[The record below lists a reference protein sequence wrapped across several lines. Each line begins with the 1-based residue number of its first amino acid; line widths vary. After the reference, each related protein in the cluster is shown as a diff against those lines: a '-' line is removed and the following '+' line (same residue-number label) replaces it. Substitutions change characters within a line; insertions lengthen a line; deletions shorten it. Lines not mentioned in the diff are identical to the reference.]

1 MKRKNEISLLNIIF
15 CLLVI
20 FIHIASAP
28 IAGLSKESWQYG
40 VFFVPWRLSSFVV
53 QGFIF
58 LSGLKMF
65 LKTDNESYK
74 KYYITRFNKVV
85 VPYIFAVVLFYGY
98 FLNRGYFGFNA
109 KELLGHVLF
118 GDLVAHFYFVIA
130 IVQFYLLKPLW
141 KLVTEKVSPKI
152 AIPVS
157 VVLMI
162 LSKYIFADFVNND
175 RLFTT
180 YLAYW
185 IMGCYAGKYYDTFL
199 ESIKKNKKAYI
210 TAFFVVAIIEAVVS
224 YRQFVYGGMV
234 CLEELHI
241 FYSISAIL
249 FTLCIALK
257 FGDGIMKR
265 KTFVRI
271 DNASYYIYLIHPLII
286 FVVNENLIKWGITDI
301 GAGFVMRG
309 VVTYFVSI
317 ALSVA
322 YMEKKRKI
330 KRKIKCLNSEKQK

>member
-1 MKRKNEISLLNIIF
+1 MKRKNELSLLNIIF

-28 IAGLSKESWQYG
+28 IAGLSKGSWQYG

-65 LKTDNESYK
+65 LKTDSESYK

-109 KELLGHVLF
+109 KELLGYVLF

-157 VVLMI
+157 AILMI

-180 YLAYW
+180 YIGYW

-199 ESIKKNKKAYI
+199 ENVKKHKKAYI
-210 TAFFVVAIIEAVVS
+210 SVFVIVAIIEAVVS
-224 YRQFVYGGMV
+224 YRQFVYDGMV

-241 FYSISAIL
+241 LYSISAIL

-257 FGDGIMKR
+257 FGNGIMER
-265 KTFVRI
+265 KTFGRI

-286 FVVNENLIKWGITDI
+286 FLVNENLIKWGITDI
-301 GAGFVMRG
+301 GAGFVIRA

-317 ALSVA
+317 ALSVV
-322 YMEKKRKI
+322 YMETKRRI

>member
-1 MKRKNEISLLNIIF
+1 MKRKNELSLLNIIF

-40 VFFVPWRLSSFVV
+40 VLFVPWRLSSFVV

-65 LKTDNESYK
+65 LKDDNESYK
-74 KYYITRFNKVV
+74 KYYATRFNKVV

-98 FLNRGYFGFNA
+98 FLDRGYFGFNA
-109 KELLGHVLF
+109 KELLGHMLF

-141 KLVTEKVSPKI
+141 KIVTEKVSPGI
-152 AIPVS
+152 GITVS

-175 RLFTT
+175 RFFTT
-180 YLAYW
+180 YIAYW
-185 IMGCYAGKYYDTFL
+185 IMGCYAGKYYDAFL
-199 ESIKKNKKAYI
+199 ESAKKYKKAYI
-210 TAFFVVAIIEAVVS
+210 CVFFIVAIIEAVVS

-234 CLEELHI
+234 FLEELHI
-241 FYSISAIL
+241 LYSISAIL

-265 KTFVRI
+265 KIFGRI

-286 FVVNENLIKWGITDI
+286 FIVNENLLNWGITDI
-301 GAGFVMRG
+301 GTGFVIRG
-309 VVTYFVSI
+309 VVTYLVSVT
-317 ALSVA
+317 LSVV
-322 YMEKKRKI
+322 YMETKRKI